1 MSENKYKYILHVKSS
16 LPDIYG
22 NRYHAAS
29 ITNVES
35 GLSVEFLTD
44 TETNLK
50 HRLNHVMGG
59 DWSMPVYCMQTDY
72 KIREFNRLTKGL
84 SFNHD
89 QITDEGILKVL
100 ESLEQEE
107 SNE

>member
-16 LPDIYG
+16 LPDIYE

-50 HRLNHVMGG
+50 HRLNHAFEGQYYVSKPG
-59 DWSMPVYCMQTDY
+59 SRKSYTTDINNAR
-72 KIREFNRLTKGL
+72 KFTDIEQAERERCDNERIVKL
-84 SFNHD
+84 SLVGYA
-89 QITDEGILKVL
+89 EA
-100 ESLEQEE
+100 
-107 SNE
+107 